1 MGVDARPRHLSSS
14 LTALLDAL
22 DDDALDALAERLAPH
37 LAERLAAGARRP
49 DGWLDAR
56 GAAAYLGISRHA
68 LHRLSAE
75 RRLPCSQQRP
85 GGRLYFRRDDLDR
98 WRREAAR

>member
-1 MGVDARPRHLSSS
+1 MPEVRSAAVSDLAS
-14 LTALLDAL
+14 ALLDAL

-37 LAERLAAGARRP
+37 LADRLAAAAPRP

-56 GAAAYLGISRHA
+56 GAAAYLGISRNA

>member
-1 MGVDARPRHLSSS
+1 MRTPVVSDLAA
-14 LTALLDAL
+14 ALLDAL
-22 DDDALDALAERLAPH
+22 DADALDRLAEQLAPRLAERLAVGEP
-37 LAERLAAGARRP
+37 AP

-56 GAAAYLGISRHA
+56 AAAAHLGISRHA

-75 RRLPCSQQRP
+75 RRLPCSQDRP
-85 GGRLYFRRDDLDR
+85 GGRLYFKRSALDR

>member
-1 MGVDARPRHLSSS
+1 LGAAGGCSNRPAIESRALSSS

-37 LAERLAAGARRP
+37 LAERLAAG
-49 DGWLDAR
+49 
-56 GAAAYLGISRHA
+56 
-68 LHRLSAE
+68 
-75 RRLPCSQQRP
+75 
-85 GGRLYFRRDDLDR
+85 GRLYFRRDDLDR